1 MMREFFKEHN
11 ENIAIV
17 VVVALFIGAFFY
29 VQLGTKNER
38 VSRVELYNNGSFA
51 VGTFKGRTYS
61 KVTLKYISFGYDAKE
76 SVADYYCY
84 MDSEKASNAFSDRD
98 LADKGDKFLVLYD
111 ENDPKNAI
119 IRLDYP
125 IKDNSDFER
134 YVKEFQE
141 K

>member
-1 MMREFFKEHN
+1 MSAKSRSLN
-11 ENIAIV
+11 
-17 VVVALFIGAFFY
+17 AF
-29 VQLGTKNER
+29 E
-38 VSRVELYNNGSFA
+38 
-51 VGTFKGRTYS
+51 
-61 KVTLKYISFGYDAKE
+61 
-76 SVADYYCY
+76 
-84 MDSEKASNAFSDRD
+84 AFSDRD